1 MLKRFF
7 QSSVL
12 FWIAL
17 TLLSLAGG
25 YVLFYSTAVAPWA
38 FSDSTVYIAAG
49 INWIKGNGMGF
60 FQADGLFAPL
70 MHFPPGY
77 PVLIGLTSL
86 LVPDPITA
94 IRWINILCFILLIF
108 LGGLLLYKITQSKL
122 LPLLYSI
129 LLIFSPFL
137 IMPFSGAMSEAPA
150 ILTGTLALLLLV
162 RYRQTNRKAI
172 LLAAGL
178 LAAAAV
184 FIRYQQAAILL
195 AGGIFLLFLSRHNWK
210 TCLKETLWYALY
222 SAGPFALWLALK
234 VISGSGNEPRELGLR
249 GSIAEISQTFLAN
262 TYYTVKYWFPW
273 RTGLFPAV
281 DASIMRVILVA
292 LFVFLLT
299 LGSWRWRKSGKQ
311 INLTSPVL
319 QLLLVCALYIAADL
333 FFLWAAMLIASPPP
347 DVDNRMLSPLLPILF
362 ILLLCSIDLAGKPF
376 DRKWPFSVAMIAVT
390 LLFCITFTRQE
401 RKYLVNMH
409 YAGEGFTS
417 ITFKDSPL
425 VYKIR
430 EVNLK
435 RKIITNSPALVQF
448 FTLKEPYRA
457 FEEPQDPAI
466 VLTDR
471 YGNADTAQQKVFRE
485 ECAALVIFDPDL
497 TYRYNPESA
506 LYFPPD
512 ARIVTNG
519 LEEIFV
525 DKLGKIYL
533 YPGCKL
539 TP

>member
-1 MLKRFF
+1 MLKRFL
-7 QSSVL
+7 QGTVL
-12 FWIAL
+12 FWVAL
-17 TLLSLAGG
+17 TLLALAGG

-60 FQADGLFAPL
+60 VQADGLFAPL

-86 LVPDPITA
+86 LIPDPITA
-94 IRWINILCFILLIF
+94 IRWLNIFCFVLLIF

-122 LPLLYSI
+122 LPLLYGI

-150 ILTGTLALLLLV
+150 ILAGTLALLLLV
-162 RYRQTNRKAI
+162 RYRQSNRKST

-178 LAAAAV
+178 LAAVAV

-195 AGGIFLLFLSRHNWK
+195 TGGIFLFFFSHQNWK
-210 TCLKETLWYALY
+210 TRLKETLQYALF
-222 SAGPFALWLALK
+222 SAGPFVLWLA
-234 VISGSGNEPRELGLR
+234 IQAIFSSSNEPRELGLR
-249 GSIAEISQTFLAN
+249 GSIGEISQTFLAN
-262 TYYTVKYWFPW
+262 TYNTVKYWFPW

-281 DASIMRVILVA
+281 EASTVRVILVA
-292 LFVFLLT
+292 LFVLL
-299 LGSWRWRKSGKQ
+299 LAIGAWRWRKSGKQ

-319 QLLLVCALYIAADL
+319 QLLLVCALYVAADL

-362 ILLLCSIDLAGKPF
+362 ILLLSSIDLAGKPF
-376 DRKWPFSVAMIAVT
+376 DRKWPFAMAMVAVT
-390 LLFCITFTRQE
+390 LLFCITFARQE

-409 YAGEGFTS
+409 YGGEGFTS
-417 ITFKDSPL
+417 VTFKNSPL
-425 VYKIR
+425 VDQIRKIT
-430 EVNLK
+430 LQ

-448 FTLKEPYRA
+448 FTLKEPYRT
-457 FEEPQDPAI
+457 FEEPKDPAI

-497 TYRYNPESA
+497 AYRYNPESA
-506 LYFPPD
+506 LYFPSD
-512 ARIVTNG
+512 ARSVTNG
-519 LEEIFV
+519 LNEIFV
-525 DKLGKIYL
+525 DNLGKIYL
-533 YPGCKL
+533 YPGCQK
-539 TP
+539 

>member
-1 MLKRFF
+1 MVKRFF
-7 QSSVL
+7 QSSAL
-12 FWIAL
+12 FWISL

-25 YVLFYSTAVAPWA
+25 YVIFYGTAVGPWA
-38 FSDSTVYIAAG
+38 FSDSTTYIAAG

-60 FQADGLFAPL
+60 VQANGLFAPL

-86 LVPDPITA
+86 LIPDPITA
-94 IRWINILCFILLIF
+94 IRWINIFCFILLIF

-122 LPLLYSI
+122 LPLLYGI

-137 IMPFSGAMSEAPA
+137 IMSFSGAMSEAPA
-150 ILTGTLALLLLV
+150 ILTGTLAILLLV
-162 RYRQTNRKAI
+162 RYQQTDQKGH

-195 AGGIFLLFLSRHNWK
+195 TGGIFLFFISRQNWK
-210 TCLKETLWYALY
+210 TRLKETIQYALF
-222 SAGPFALWLALK
+222 SAGPFMLWLATQA
-234 VISGSGNEPRELGLR
+234 IFSSNNEPRELGLR
-249 GSIAEISQTFLAN
+249 GNIGEISQTFLAN
-262 TYYTVKYWFPW
+262 TYNTVKYWFPW

-281 DASIMRVILVA
+281 EAPTVRVILVA
-292 LFVFLLT
+292 LFVLLLA
-299 LGSWRWRKSGKQ
+299 LGAWRWRKSGKQ

-319 QLLLVCALYIAADL
+319 QLLLVCALYVASDL

-362 ILLLCSIDLAGKPF
+362 ILLLDAINLASKPF
-376 DRKWPFSVAMIAVT
+376 SRRWPFAVSMLVVT
-390 LLFCITFTRQE
+390 LLFCITFARQE

-409 YAGEGFTS
+409 YGGEGFTS
-417 ITFKDSPL
+417 ITFKNSPL
-425 VYKIR
+425 VEQIRKIT
-430 EVNLK
+430 LQ

-448 FTLKEPYRA
+448 FTLKEPYRT
-457 FEEPQDPAI
+457 FEEPKDPAI
-466 VLTDR
+466 FLTDR

-497 TYRYNPESA
+497 AYRYNPESA

-512 ARIVTNG
+512 AYDVTNG
-519 LEEIFV
+519 LDEIFS

-533 YPGCKL
+533 YPGCL
-539 TP
+539 N